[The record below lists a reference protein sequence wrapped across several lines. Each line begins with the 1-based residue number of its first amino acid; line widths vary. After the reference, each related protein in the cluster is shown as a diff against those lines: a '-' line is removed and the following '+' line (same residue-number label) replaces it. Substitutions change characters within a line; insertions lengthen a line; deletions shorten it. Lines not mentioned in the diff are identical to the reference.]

1 MRRPAPP
8 KPTPL
13 LLIAVLLVPAW
24 VGAQERQDATST
36 TASTSATSAPPA
48 DTQAR
53 TPAKSRSLLGQAMA
67 ELTRSVEASRKPAPP
82 PATAPTVRTETPRDP
97 PKVAAQDPVD

>member
-24 VGAQERQDATST
+24 VGAQEREDAT
-36 TASTSATSAPPA
+36 TASSSDTSASPA
-48 DTQAR
+48 DTRAR
-53 TPAKSRSLLGQAMA
+53 APAKSRSLLGQAMA
-67 ELTRSVEASRKPAPP
+67 ELTRSVEASRKSAPP
-82 PATAPTVRTETPRDP
+82 PATATTARSEAPRDP